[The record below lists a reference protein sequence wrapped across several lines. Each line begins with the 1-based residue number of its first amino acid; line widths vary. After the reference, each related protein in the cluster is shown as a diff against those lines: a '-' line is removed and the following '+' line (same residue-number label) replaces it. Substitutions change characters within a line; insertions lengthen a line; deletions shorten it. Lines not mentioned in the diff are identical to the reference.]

1 MHARSASL
9 LLMAVL
15 CLSPAT
21 APAAAG
27 AGSPAFEAMLQQA
40 EQVRS
45 SDAAQFSSLLGQ
57 LTASVAAASPR
68 QREQLEYLKAY
79 ELAYT
84 GRFDLGIEA
93 AKKLF
98 DEATDVRIRFRAGSL
113 IVNGYAATREFT
125 DGLRYL
131 EQTLALADQIEEP
144 ELRHHGWS
152 AAGVMYNQVGQHALG
167 EQFANRILADEP
179 TPRTRC
185 FAGATRLESLYHLG
199 RLRDEDAAMA
209 SLVRECVA
217 IGEFVVANF
226 TRVQLARV
234 LADRGEPGAAIALLG
249 EHLEEVEKTRYP
261 RLIGEVHSLLAELN
275 FAQGFN
281 AEAEHHA
288 SRSLEQRAGLVQALP
303 LVAAHRVLY
312 ETARAR
318 GDTATALDHHV
329 RYMEADRAY
338 LDGVKAREL
347 AFQMVRHESLQQDQT
362 IELLNRENQVLTLEQ
377 QVASKSAQATRMLM
391 LLLAVLLASIGLW
404 AYRTKRTQMTL
415 RQLAQTD
422 ALTGIDN
429 RHHFTRRATAVL
441 EACRRSGGS
450 AGLVMMDL
458 DSFKSINDRFGHATG
473 DWALREV
480 ARVCRPVCRPQDLM
494 GRLGGEEFAF
504 LLVDRDLGTSTSI
517 ARKCRELIAAIDSA
531 PSGHDFRI
539 TASFGVSGT
548 SASGYSLDALL
559 AQADDALY
567 RSKREGRDRVSVQS
581 LMVDPEATT
590 GRPA

>member
-1 MHARSASL
+1 MHARPASL
-9 LLMAVL
+9 LLWAVL
-15 CLSPAT
+15 CL
-21 APAAAG
+21 APAPGFAAA
-27 AGSPAFEAMLQQA
+27 AGSPAFEAMLRQA

-45 SDAAQFSSLLGQ
+45 SDAEQFSSLLGQ
-57 LTASVAAASPR
+57 LNASVAAASPR
-68 QREQLEYLKAY
+68 QREQLGYLKAY

-98 DEATDVRIRFRAGSL
+98 EEATDVRIRFRAGSL

-125 DGLRYL
+125 EGLRYL
-131 EQTLALADQIEEP
+131 EQTLLLADQIDDP

-152 AAGVMYNQVGQHALG
+152 AAGVMYNQVGQHELG
-167 EQFANRILADEP
+167 ERFANLMLADGP
-179 TPRTRC
+179 SPRTRC
-185 FAGATRLESLYHLG
+185 FAGSMRLESLYHLG
-199 RLRDEDAAMA
+199 RLDDNDVAMA
-209 SLVRECVA
+209 ALVQECVA
-217 IGEFVVANF
+217 IGERVVANF
-226 TRVQLARV
+226 TRVQMARV
-234 LADRGEPGAAIALLG
+234 LADRGRSGDAIALLG
-249 EHLEEVEKTRYP
+249 AHLEEIERTRYP

-275 FAQGFN
+275 LAQGYST
-281 AEAEHHA
+281 EAEHHA
-288 SRSLEQRAGLVQALP
+288 LRSLDQRAGLIQALP

-318 GDTATALDHHV
+318 GDTAAALEHHV
-329 RYMEADRAY
+329 RYMAADRAY

-347 AFQMVRHESLQQDQT
+347 AFQMVRHESLQQDKT

-377 QVASKSAQATRMLM
+377 QVASKTVQATRLLI
-391 LLLAVLLASIGLW
+391 LLLAVLLAFIAYW
-404 AYRTKRTQMTL
+404 AFRTKRTQLVL
-415 RQLAQTD
+415 RKLAQTD

-429 RHHFTRRATAVL
+429 RHHFTRRAEAVL

-458 DSFKSINDRFGHATG
+458 DSFKSINDRFGHAAG

-480 ARVCRPVCRPQDLM
+480 AKACLPVCRPQDLL

-517 ARKCRELIAAIDSA
+517 ARKCRELIAAIDST

-539 TASFGVSGT
+539 TASFGVAGT

-581 LMVDPEATT
+581 LMIDPEATT

>member
-1 MHARSASL
+1 L
-9 LLMAVL
+9 WAVL
-15 CLSPAT
+15 CL
-21 APAAAG
+21 APGPGFAAA
-27 AGSPAFEAMLQQA
+27 AGSPAFEAMLRQA

-45 SDAAQFSSLLGQ
+45 SDAEQFSSLLGQ
-57 LTASVAAASPR
+57 LNASVAAASPR
-68 QREQLEYLKAY
+68 QREQLGYLKAY

-93 AKKLF
+93 AKALF
-98 DEATDVRIRFRAGSL
+98 EDATDVNIRFRAGSL

-125 DGLRYL
+125 EGLRYL
-131 EQTLALADQIEEP
+131 EQTLLLADQIEDP

-152 AAGVMYNQVGQHALG
+152 AAGVMYNQVGQHELG
-167 EQFANRILADEP
+167 ERFANLMLADGP
-179 TPRTRC
+179 SPRTRC
-185 FAGATRLESLYHLG
+185 FAGSMRLESLYHLG
-199 RLRDEDAAMA
+199 RLDDNDAAMA
-209 SLVRECVA
+209 SLVQECLA
-217 IGEFVVANF
+217 IGERVVANF
-226 TRVQLARV
+226 TRVQMARV
-234 LADRGEPGAAIALLG
+234 LADRGRSGDAIALLG
-249 EHLEEVEKTRYP
+249 AHLEEVERTRYP

-275 FAQGFN
+275 LAQGYGT
-281 AEAEHHA
+281 EAEHHA
-288 SRSLEQRAGLVQALP
+288 LRSLDQRAGLIQALP

-312 ETARAR
+312 ETALAR
-318 GDTATALDHHV
+318 GDTAAALEHHV
-329 RYMEADRAY
+329 RYMAADRAY

-347 AFQMVRHESLQQDQT
+347 AFQMVRHESLQQDKT
-362 IELLNRENQVLTLEQ
+362 IELLNRENQVLTLER
-377 QVASKSAQATRMLM
+377 QVASKTAQATRLLI
-391 LLLAVLLASIGLW
+391 LLLAVLLASIAFW
-404 AYRTKRTQMTL
+404 AVRTKRTQRVL
-415 RQLAQTD
+415 RNLAQTD

-429 RHHFTRRATAVL
+429 RHHFTRRAEAVL
-441 EACRRSGGS
+441 DACRRSGGS

-458 DSFKSINDRFGHATG
+458 DSFKSINDRFGHAAG

-480 ARVCRPVCRPQDLM
+480 AKVCLPVCRPQDLL

-517 ARKCRELIAAIDSA
+517 ARKCRELIAAIDSS

-539 TASFGVSGT
+539 TASFGVAGT

-581 LMVDPEATT
+581 LMIDPEATT